1 VRDRYFDE
9 QGTMKPTR
17 RATLV
22 FTAVAVTAVA
32 AFGYPV
38 YVDPAVDRPTH
49 ADAIV
54 VLGGSEDNRDDLGLE
69 LAEDGYAPEL
79 VYSDPYGSADRL
91 SEICRDGRSDVAV
104 ECFLPEPGTTRGEAR
119 EIRDRAQR
127 EGWKSV
133 VVVTSTPHISRAR
146 YIIGKCWDGDVSY
159 VPSTTDRYVFEWA
172 WEYVYQTAGYAR
184 AVFEDC

>member
-1 VRDRYFDE
+1 
-9 QGTMKPTR
+9 MKATR
-17 RATLV
+17 RV
-22 FTAVAVTAVA
+22 VVVSVAVAVATASAV
-32 AFGYPV
+32 GYPV
-38 YVDPAVDRPTH
+38 YVDPVADRPAH

-54 VLGGSEDNRDDLGLE
+54 VLGGSEDNRDELGLE

-79 VYSDPYGSADRL
+79 VYSNPYGSVDRL
-91 SEICRDGRSDVAV
+91 TEICRDGRSDVTV
-104 ECFLPEPGTTRGEAR
+104 ECFVPEPGTTRGEAR
-119 EIRDRAQR
+119 EIRDRAGR

-133 VVVTSTPHISRAR
+133 VVVTSTPHLSRAR
-146 YIIGKCWDGDVSY
+146 YIIGKCWDGDVTY